1 MRGGAV
7 FKKPEIM
14 TVPWKDGEKAVK
26 MRWDYHEKMS
36 CEVRW
41 KRWKTIV
48 TVRHCGDGNGD
59 GNHDGDGDGESSVTV
74 GVNYGENGE
83 KRWNDFHRSFTV
95 VRTYGQ
101 STSIT
106 VFTAL
111 SPTSKRWKNIH
122 SRCELR
128 WNWWNYRETTVK
140 LPWNPVT
147 VGVNYR
153 GKIPWEN
160 DHGRNNGK
168 NAIQNH
174 TIRYQDTIK
183 VKKKQ
188 Y

>member
-1 MRGGAV
+1 M
-7 FKKPEIM
+7 KKCH
-14 TVPWKDGEKAVK
+14 VKYGE
-26 MRWDYHEKMS
+26 
-36 CEVRW
+36 

-83 KRWNDFHRSFTV
+83 KRWNNFHRSFTV

-101 STSIT
+101 STSIA

-168 NAIQNH
+168 NAIQYH
-174 TIRYQDTIK
+174 RYHKIPRYNK
-183 VKKKQ
+183 SKKKKAILKPLKMALLWE
-188 Y
+188 YLTKWPL